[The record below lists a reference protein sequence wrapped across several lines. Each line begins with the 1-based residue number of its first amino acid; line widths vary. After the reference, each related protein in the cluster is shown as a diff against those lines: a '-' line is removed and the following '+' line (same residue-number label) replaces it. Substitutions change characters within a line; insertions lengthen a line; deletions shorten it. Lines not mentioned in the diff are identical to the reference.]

1 MKIYKSFYAGYLKM
15 VAANYPG
22 VLAGKMRASIVK
34 ILQFLCAAVVVV
46 VVEQVT
52 QHQEQWNLFE
62 NLRWSHRPP
71 PLPP

>member
-1 MKIYKSFYAGYLKM
+1 MKIYKSFNAGYLKM

-52 QHQEQWNLFE
+52 QHQEQGNLFE